1 MSIEVEYSTGWRWSP
16 ATASLVGGQEKAIF
30 YYICKRGLDL
40 SLSLLALV
48 ILAPV
53 MLLIAVA
60 VKLDTPGPVFFR
72 QERIGARRKL
82 VGRRTVWETHKF
94 QVIKFRSMVRHA
106 DDTLH
111 RAYIRQFVEGTL
123 AEHAQAGP
131 TFKLNADPRVTR
143 VGRFLRKSSLD
154 ELPQIIN
161 VLRGEMSLV
170 GPRPVPE
177 YEVLAYREAWHHERL
192 ATLPGL
198 TGLWQVQGRGQVPF
212 EEMVRLDLE
221 YIRRQSLWLDLK
233 IMVLTIPAV
242 VTGRGAE

>member
-1 MSIEVEYSTGWRWSP
+1 MGIEISTGWRWSP
-16 ATASLVGGQEKAIF
+16 ATASLTGGQEKAIL
-30 YYICKRGLDL
+30 YYVWKRGLDL
-40 SLSLLALV
+40 SLSLLALI

-60 VKLDTPGPVFFR
+60 VMLDTPGPVFFR
-72 QERIGARRKL
+72 QERIGARRRL

-94 QVIKFRSMVRHA
+94 QVIKFRSMVRDA
-106 DDTLH
+106 DDRLH
-111 RAYIRQFVEGTL
+111 RAYIRQFVDGTL
-123 AEHAQAGP
+123 EEQARSGSM
-131 TFKLNADPRVTR
+131 FKLYDDPRVTR
-143 VGRFLRKSSLD
+143 VGRLLRKSSLD

-177 YEVLAYREAWHHERL
+177 YEVLEYREAWHHERL
-192 ATLPGL
+192 ATLPGI

-233 IMVLTIPAV
+233 ILAWTIPAV
-242 VTGRGAE
+242 LTGRGAE